1 MKILLLE
8 DEYSLRKSIKEML
21 EESGFSVEEFSNGDE
36 AFDAIYYNSFDL
48 LILDVNVPGMN
59 GFELLEQAKQHNM
72 DIPAIFVT
80 SLTQIDSLERGYD
93 LGCCDYI
100 KKPFDLAELR
110 LRVSSALKLSSFN
123 TKQNTLKLPLGYE
136 YDFNNF
142 TLKHNNRE
150 VQLSKTEKM
159 IFELFVKHKNQIV
172 TPDMIKEYVWDS
184 DVDPANIRVQ
194 VGNLRKKLHKDFIVN
209 IRGLGYKLAT

>member
-8 DEYSLRKSIKEML
+8 DEYTLRKSIKEML
-21 EESGFSVEEFSNGDE
+21 EESGFIVEEFSDGDA

-59 GFELLEQAKQHNM
+59 GFELLEQAKKHN
-72 DIPAIFVT
+72 IETPTIFVT

-100 KKPFDLAELR
+100 KKPFDLAELK
-110 LRVSSALKLSSFN
+110 LRVASALKLSSLN
-123 TKQNTLKLPLGYE
+123 IKKDSLKFPFGYE
-136 YDFNNF
+136 YDVGNF
-142 TLKHNNRE
+142 TLKQNNKE

-159 IFELFVKHKNQIV
+159 IFELFIKYKGQIV
-172 TPDMIKEYVWDS
+172 TADMLKDYVWS
-184 DVDPANIRVQ
+184 TDVDPANIRVQ
-194 VGNLRKKLHKDFIVN
+194 VSNLRKKLHKDFIIN
-209 IRGLGYKLAT
+209 IRGLGYKIAT